1 VNNSPSNLIPN
12 RESGDVSGRRISVVV
27 IGRQSGV
34 AFNGLSAF
42 LIGSPDLQIVGGY
55 PTISEGLQD
64 GLGESK
70 TADLVVVL
78 QNTSEEFSPVEVN
91 QLIGRM
97 LFGRILCCYGPWCL
111 ADGRA
116 HDIWPVSIRVPV
128 ESAEEV
134 IGQELRAIRQGQA
147 ALFPM
152 SAAEEVFS
160 CRVAQGI
167 GRSTLMSPGTA
178 NSGMMS
184 RGIVI
189 VSDELPLRRTIS
201 MFCRELGLQP
211 VESRLD
217 VLNVVHEMKRLL
229 KLRGGDA
236 FALSVLVDVD
246 PPDRTCVELVSVLV
260 AQFSGCRIWG
270 LSVFAELP
278 PALASSQSASRMLT
292 GLIQKTELEAQLN
305 QCLLQN
311 GGHG

>member
-1 VNNSPSNLIPN
+1 M
-12 RESGDVSGRRISVVV
+12 R
-27 IGRQSGV
+27 
-34 AFNGLSAF
+34 
-42 LIGSPDLQIVGGY
+42 SPDLQIVVGY
-55 PTISEGLQD
+55 STISEGLQD

-70 TADLVVVL
+70 TADLVLVL

-160 CRVAQGI
+160 YRVAQGF
-167 GRSTLMSPGTA
+167 GRSALVNPGTI
-178 NSGMMS
+178 NQD
-184 RGIVI
+184 IVI
-189 VSDELPLRRTIS
+189 VSDELPLRHTIVA
-201 MFCRELGLQP
+201 FCRQLGLQP

-217 VLNVVHEMKRLL
+217 ILNVVHEMKRLM
-229 KLRGGDA
+229 KLRGGA
-236 FALSVLVDVD
+236 PFELTVLVDVD
-246 PPDRTCVELVSVLV
+246 PPDRTCIELVSVLA

-278 PALASSQSASRMLT
+278 PALSSLPSTSPTLMR
-292 GLIQKTELEAQLN
+292 LIQKTELEAQLN

-311 GGHG
+311 GGNG